1 MFFLL
6 LYSDNLIY
14 FDYIR
19 YINSLDS
26 KKIINIIIQNK
37 SLAEEVG
44 NINRSRGRNIYS
56 GKERNI
62 LNMLNWGIV

>member
-6 LYSDNLIY
+6 LYSYKLIY
-14 FDYIR
+14 FDYIH

-44 NINRSRGRNIYS
+44 NINRSRVEIFILQ
-56 GKERNI
+56 KERNI

>member
-6 LYSDNLIY
+6 FYSDNLIY

-37 SLAEEVG
+37 SLTEEVG

-56 GKERNI
+56 AKKEI
-62 LNMLNWGIV
+62 F